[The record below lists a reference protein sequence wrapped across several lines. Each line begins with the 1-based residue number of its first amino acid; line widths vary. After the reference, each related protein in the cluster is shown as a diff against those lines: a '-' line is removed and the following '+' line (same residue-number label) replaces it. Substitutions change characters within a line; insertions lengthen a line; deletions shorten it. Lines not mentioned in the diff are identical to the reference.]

1 MCLKCV
7 STGLFLFSEISSS
20 VLKWLCFLSLTEKH
34 LFMALRVLCATVQ
47 PASSR
52 DYFLF
57 SKSVVVAC
65 DFPSL
70 FLLVQAH
77 KLPYPQCVCHREKR
91 VSLYLCFTLGRAS
104 LVSLKDRRFYM
115 LSYVCVD
122 SLCTFVHY
130 SKQMGFK

>member
-34 LFMALRVLCATVQ
+34 LFMALRVFCATVQ

-77 KLPYPQCVCHREKR
+77 KLPYPQCVCHREKK
-91 VSLYLCFTLGRAS
+91 SLSLPLFYSWQSKPCVPKGQTLLYALICVRRQSVHFCS
-104 LVSLKDRRFYM
+104 L
-115 LSYVCVD
+115 
-122 SLCTFVHY
+122 
-130 SKQMGFK
+130 